1 MHGFPICYWDNNAG
15 VPQLV
20 LNLVFVLELSRL
32 LANWLL
38 SPFWISDHQYGAPLD
53 QPLTNWPITP
63 LTNPASLR
71 YSGLIFSAS
80 LAPSSPVSPNPAYP
94 DQQSVRENLPAVF
107 DYGSVSADRQ
117 EVVVCIVCFNDF
129 VSQDR
134 VRRLA
139 KCGHVFHME
148 CLDKWI
154 DYENYNCPL
163 CRSPLF

>member
-1 MHGFPICYWDNNAG
+1 MHGFPIGYWDNVE

-38 SPFWISDHQYGAPLD
+38 SPFGIPDHQYGAPLD
-53 QPLTNWPITP
+53 QPLTTWPITP
-63 LTNPASLR
+63 LTNTVSVR

-80 LAPSSPVSPNPAYP
+80 ISPSSPVSPVPPYR
-94 DQQSVRENLPAVF
+94 DQQSVRENLPTVF
-107 DYGSVSADRQ
+107 DYGSLRADRH
-117 EVVVCIVCFNDF
+117 EVVVCTVCFNDF
-129 VSQDR
+129 VSRDR

-148 CLDKWI
+148 CLDKWVE
-154 DYENYNCPL
+154 YENYICPL
-163 CRSPLF
+163 CRSPIF